1 MSKATLLLGEVV
13 GVHVAVC
20 TLVGEAG
27 PPDSPGQPV
36 LLAPK
41 LRGQM
46 GLGR

>member
-13 GVHVAVC
+13 GVHLEVC
-20 TLVGEAG
+20 TLAGKAG
-27 PPDSPGQPV
+27 PPDSPTQPV